1 MSIVN
6 TLAKKARGLTR
17 EELIKGTSLANAGS
31 TTRILVELEESSFIR
46 KYIPFGK
53 NNRESLYQLTD
64 FHTLFYLNFIK
75 NTTLHDKNNWVNTID
90 SPGQRA
96 WSGYAF
102 EQVCL
107 YHVEQIKMALGIA
120 GVESHTSSWRSRT
133 SENGAQIDLVIDRR
147 DQVINLCEM
156 KFSIHP
162 FLIDK
167 KYDEILRNKIGC
179 FKTETKTRKSVFL
192 TMVTTFGLQ
201 QNAYRGLV
209 QNSILM
215 DDLFVKKQ

>member
-6 TLAKKARGLTR
+6 TLAKKAKGLTR

-31 TTRILVELEESSFIR
+31 TTRILVELEESGFIR

-107 YHVEQIKMALGIA
+107 YHVEQIKTEKVLSLNQTI
-120 GVESHTSSWRSRT
+120 
-133 SENGAQIDLVIDRR
+133 
-147 DQVINLCEM
+147 QVSC
-156 KFSIHP
+156 
-162 FLIDK
+162 
-167 KYDEILRNKIGC
+167 
-179 FKTETKTRKSVFL
+179 
-192 TMVTTFGLQ
+192 
-201 QNAYRGLV
+201 
-209 QNSILM
+209 
-215 DDLFVKKQ
+215 

>member
-1 MSIVN
+1 M
-6 TLAKKARGLTR
+6 
-17 EELIKGTSLANAGS
+17 
-31 TTRILVELEESSFIR
+31 
-46 KYIPFGK
+46 
-53 NNRESLYQLTD
+53 
-64 FHTLFYLNFIK
+64 
-75 NTTLHDKNNWVNTID
+75 
-90 SPGQRA
+90 
-96 WSGYAF
+96 
-102 EQVCL
+102 
-107 YHVEQIKMALGIA
+107 GIA

-201 QNAYRGLV
+201 QNDYRGLV